1 MLTEISQVVVLAFG
15 AIVCAMSLWGLAAPE
30 KMMTFVYGAMEK
42 DWGIHLAVGL
52 RVLLGAAL
60 LVAAPGS
67 RFPLLFEI
75 LGWIAIVAAVAILL
89 MGRERLH
96 KIVAYFKGLPGA
108 MIRGWLVFGAAFGVL
123 LVYGMV

>member
-96 KIVAYFKGLPGA
+96 KIVAYLKGLPGA